1 MRVSFLSIGML
12 IAISSFSAHLSANSI
27 VEDGRIWLNLNA
39 TGALPSEG
47 WRWYAELQPRW
58 REEGSHLD
66 QTLLRPAIYYKLTE
80 QSSIWAGYAHVVT
93 HPASRSAFD
102 EHRLWQ
108 QYLYQFAPIN
118 NIAIQSRTR
127 LEQRFIENSD
137 GTGHKLRQMLRL
149 VAPSGV
155 HPKLSWVFYDEY
167 FLNLNNTDYG
177 AQKGFD
183 QNRAFLGGNWT
194 LNPEAKIE
202 LGYLNQY
209 VKTKQANFMNHVFST
224 TLIFSF

>member
-1 MRVSFLSIGML
+1 MFKYSLLIGSVLMFLTTRACAES
-12 IAISSFSAHLSANSI
+12 
-27 VEDGRIWLNLNA
+27 VEDGRAWLNLTV
-39 TGALPSEG
+39 TGALPTEG
-47 WRWYAELQPRW
+47 WRWYAELQPRL
-58 REEGSHLD
+58 REEGAHLD
-66 QTLLRPAIYYKLTE
+66 QVLMRPAVYYQLTE

-93 HPASRSAFD
+93 HPAGKSAFD

-108 QYLYQFAPIN
+108 QYLYQFAHIN

-127 LEQRFIENSD
+127 LEQRFIENAD
-137 GTGHKLRQMLRL
+137 DTGHKLRQMLRF
-149 VAPSGV
+149 VASSGV

-167 FLNLNNTDYG
+167 FINLNNTDYG